1 MPTLGWAV
9 MAVMT
14 TAKPGRGD
22 PRPAADAT
30 KLPCIPTT
38 AKETEATCSPQRQM
52 IPLFGRQTLAG
63 SVLVYPVT
71 SSEIP
76 CSLHLGIP
84 HRNVKVLPGPSYRHK
99 EWRIEYTAQD
109 IRPKRGSNLQQRQ
122 SPKHL
127 PDPSH
132 CQDEIQ
138 VPSRSKS
145 RDTLLVCFL
154 FL

>member
-1 MPTLGWAV
+1 
-9 MAVMT
+9 MT
-14 TAKPGRGD
+14 TAKPRRGN
-22 PRPAADAT
+22 PWPAADAT
-30 KLPCIPTT
+30 KLPCIPATP
-38 AKETEATCSPQRQM
+38 KETEATCSPQRQM
-52 IPLFGRQTLAG
+52 IPLFGRQTLTA
-63 SVLVYPVT
+63 SALACPVT

-76 CSLHLGIP
+76 CRLHLGIP
-84 HRNVKVLPGPSYRHK
+84 HRNVKALPSPSYRHK

-109 IRPKRGSNLQQRQ
+109 VRPKRGSNLQQRQ

-127 PDPSH
+127 PVPSH

-145 RDTLLVCFL
+145 RDTNLVCFL